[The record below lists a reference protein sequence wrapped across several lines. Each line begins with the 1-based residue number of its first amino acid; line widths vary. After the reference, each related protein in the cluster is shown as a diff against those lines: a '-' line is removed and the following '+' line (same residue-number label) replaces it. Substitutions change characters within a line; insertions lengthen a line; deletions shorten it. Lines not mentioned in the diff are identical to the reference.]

1 MIDETTRS
9 GARAAQRLRE
19 ELVIWLTTVS
29 AGGQPQVSP
38 VWFLWDGADEILVIS
53 KDNVPRTRNL
63 DANPRVALNLD
74 GDGQGGNVVSLEGEA
89 RIVERV
95 TPLEHVPAAYLEK
108 YGAKLVEYNW
118 TTAAMLV
125 DYPVTLRIAIRRA
138 RTW

>member
-1 MIDETTRS
+1 MIDETTKS

-19 ELVIWLTTVS
+19 EQVIWLTTVS
-29 AGGQPQVSP
+29 AEGQPQVSP

-95 TPLEHVPAAYLEK
+95 TPLDHVPAAYLEK
-108 YGAKLVEYNW
+108 YGAKLAEYNW
-118 TTAAMLV
+118 TAAGMLV
-125 DYPVTLRIAIRRA
+125 DYPVTLRIAIKRA